1 MLVQKCRGGHMSQRK
16 LRLGI
21 VCVIVILFFT
31 SSTIVMAEGQVP
43 SDPKKQ
49 TSLGK
54 YLTSLEAYEMWK
66 ANPDKIKI
74 IDCRTTE
81 EYVFVGHAPMAYNIP
96 SKLWTGKWDPE
107 KKQYTMPDNPD
118 FEVQAKAKFKP
129 DEALAVMCRSGHRSS
144 ASVERLAK
152 IGFTNVYN
160 ITDGFEGDMVKNEES
175 YFNGKRMIN
184 GWKNSGAPWIYALD
198 PERVYI
204 PPAQ

>member
-1 MLVQKCRGGHMSQRK
+1 MSHNQFKFRVWIAFVMLV
-16 LRLGI
+16 
-21 VCVIVILFFT
+21 LFCT
-31 SSTIVMAEGQVP
+31 SCAIVMAEGQIP

-49 TSLGK
+49 TSIGK
-54 YLTSLEAYEMWK
+54 YITSKEAYEQWK
-66 ANPDKIKI
+66 AAPDKIKI

-107 KKQYTMPDNPD
+107 KKQYGMPDNPD

-129 DEALAVMCRSGHRSS
+129 DETLAVMCRSGHRSS

-160 ITDGFEGDMVKNEES
+160 ITDGFEGDMIKDEGN

-184 GWKNSGAPWIYALD
+184 GWKNSGAPWTYALD
-198 PERVYI
+198 PDRVYI
-204 PPAQ
+204 TPAQ

>member
-1 MLVQKCRGGHMSQRK
+1 MSNNRFK
-16 LRLGI
+16 FKTWIAFLM
-21 VCVIVILFFT
+21 VVLFCT
-31 SSTIVMAEGQVP
+31 SCAIVMAEGQAP
-43 SDPKKQ
+43 RDPKKQ
-49 TSLGK
+49 TSIGK
-54 YLTSLEAYEMWK
+54 YITSKEAYEKWK
-66 ANPDKIKI
+66 AAPDKIKI

-81 EYVFVGHAPMAYNIP
+81 EYAFVGHAPMAFNIP

-107 KKQYTMPDNPD
+107 KKQYVMPDNPD

-144 ASVERLAK
+144 ASIERLAK

-160 ITDGFEGDMVKNEES
+160 ITDGFEGDMIKDEES

-184 GWKNSGAPWIYALD
+184 GWKNSGAPWTYTLD

-204 PPAQ
+204 IPAQ